1 LVLALL
7 GCGERLKRNF
17 ADSDQERHQMEAIT
31 DNVDAKFEEIR
42 SEWQGIARAEVSRHR
57 RRLGSLTPEQES
69 EVESVLVHVA
79 SQMFEQLLVA
89 RVPQSARQK
98 YLKIWRPDAVA
109 A

>member
-1 LVLALL
+1 
-7 GCGERLKRNF
+7 
-17 ADSDQERHQMEAIT
+17 MEAIT
-31 DNVDAKFEEIR
+31 NVDAKFEEIR

-79 SQMFEQLLVA
+79 GQMFDQMLRENVPPAA
-89 RVPQSARQK
+89 RLK
-98 YLKIWRPDAVA
+98 CLKIWRPQVVA